1 MQMQLNVLKGEYLAQ
16 ELKKIYQHTQSKI
29 RLYVLHTDCTFLL
42 YFSIF
47 NEYRDDKK
55 SLS

>member
-1 MQMQLNVLKGEYLAQ
+1 MQMQLNVLKGESLAQ